1 MSALLLLLIGLPAV
15 AGALLCVVGHR
26 ADRVAGAVSVSVAVV
41 VLVLSVPLSIPLSVG
56 APGTTPTVALP
67 LLPTVAGGRF
77 ALVVD
82 PLTAVILPVVA
93 AVTLLVL
100 AFAVAENARSGK
112 DTGDHTDPARFHG
125 LMLLFLAAVLTT
137 LTATNLVTLLLAWEV
152 MGAASWAL
160 IGFSWR
166 ETDRVSAGL
175 TAFVTTRTADLGLYL
190 AAGAALAGG
199 GSLTL
204 ADLPGLPAGWRD
216 LAAAGILVAALGKAA
231 QLPFSF
237 WLARAMAGPSTVSAL
252 LHSAAMVAM
261 GGYLLLRVQP
271 LLAATGW
278 APATTAWAG
287 ALTALLL
294 GVVALAQE
302 DLKLLLA
309 ASTAAQLGFIVLAAG
324 VGDVAGGT
332 AHLMA
337 HALTKS
343 GLFLAAGAWLAALG
357 TKRLT
362 ALVGAGRRWPVLGV
376 AATVAAL
383 ALAGVAPLSLWATKD
398 DVLAAAA
405 RVSTPLYVTG
415 LVAAALSAA
424 YAGKAVALLWLPQ
437 PADAEAGFDTEE
449 EGTRRVSAGQQVP
462 VVLLAVGAAFAGL
475 LVVRPIGL
483 PSLLPGSAGAEAAE
497 LVLSAVIAVVV
508 LVLVVVARGRY
519 RVTFRLPLADG
530 WLGLERAADVVL
542 VRPVLALAR
551 GLAAF
556 DDRVLDRAVDRAA
569 TVALESAGSS
579 GRVDARVDAA
589 VGGVAAGVR
598 RTARRARRPQT
609 GLIHQYYA
617 QAAVALIVVVLVLIF
632 WR

>member
-1 MSALLLLLIGLPAV
+1 MNALLLLLIGLPAV
-15 AGALLCVVGHR
+15 AGALLCLTGHR
-26 ADRVAGAVSVSVAVV
+26 ADRVAGPVSLSVAAV
-41 VLVLSVPLSIPLSVG
+41 VLVLTVPLFGS
-56 APGTTPTVALP
+56 TPTVALP

-100 AFAVAENARSGK
+100 VFAVAENARSGK

-216 LAAAGILVAALGKAA
+216 VAAAGILVAALGKAA

-508 LVLVVVARGRY
+508 LVVVARGRY

-530 WLGLERAADVVL
+530 WLGLERAADVIL
-542 VRPVLALAR
+542 VRPVFALGR

-569 TVALESAGSS
+569 TVALESARSS

-609 GLIHQYYA
+609 GLVHQYYA
-617 QAAVALIVVVLVLIF
+617 QAVVALVVVVLVLIF